1 MQKTEGFD
9 TLHIYADG
17 GSRGNPGPAG
27 VGVVLTDEDGGKV
40 EEIAKYI
47 GISTNNVAEYLAV
60 LYGLQEAI
68 CRKTKKVVLNVD
80 SQLVARQLKGEY
92 KVKDQNI
99 LKFFDLALN
108 LIRGFDKVEIR
119 EIPREENKDAD
130 ALANKAINLKAL
142 L

>member
-9 TLHIYADG
+9 VLYIYSDG

-27 VGVVLTDEDGGKV
+27 VGVVLTDSRGGKV
-40 EEIAKYI
+40 VEIAKYI

-68 CRKTKKVVLNVD
+68 FRKTKKVVLNVD

-108 LIRGFDKVEIR
+108 LFREFDKVEIR

-130 ALANKAINLKAL
+130 ALVNKAINLKAL

>member
-9 TLHIYADG
+9 TLYIYSDG

-27 VGVVLTDEDGGKV
+27 VGVVLTDDRGGKV
-40 EEIAKYI
+40 AEIAKYI

-108 LIRGFDKVEIR
+108 LFRGFDKVEIR